1 MRHLNVAVTQTVFQM
16 AAVKYLLY
24 YEHQLPVFDFLAP
37 FEAINELLVKI
48 KRKILFTN
56 SIQENI
62 LSFTFS
68 TYSIVVTLFSLR
80 GFRCPYKY

>member
-37 FEAINELLVKI
+37 FEAINDRITCKNQ
-48 KRKILFTN
+48 K
-56 SIQENI
+56 ENI
-62 LSFTFS
+62 V
-68 TYSIVVTLFSLR
+68 Y
-80 GFRCPYKY
+80 